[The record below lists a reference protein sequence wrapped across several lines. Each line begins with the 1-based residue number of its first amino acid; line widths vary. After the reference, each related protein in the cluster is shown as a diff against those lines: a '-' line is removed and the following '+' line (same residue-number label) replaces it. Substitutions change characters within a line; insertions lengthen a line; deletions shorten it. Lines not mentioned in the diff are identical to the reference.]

1 MSRYYGSLCRYG
13 RQHFVDHCMCLLL
26 VIRSVLEYACAV
38 WHPVSPKKII
48 SRYWVCSKALIVS
61 SPVIQKKNL
70 NLNLKSKEMV
80 LRPTYQYQL
89 PLSKTS
95 RDGRDF
101 IPCMQHIKD
110 VLDCF
115 RLDLLLLL
123 LVLLVL
129 LLCACVCVCFNL
141 LSDNESNIILS
152 FGIL

>member
-1 MSRYYGSLCRYG
+1 MCSLASCLTKKNYLKILSV
-13 RQHFVDHCMCLLL
+13 FKSVDC
-26 VIRSVLEYACAV
+26 
-38 WHPVSPKKII
+38 
-48 SRYWVCSKALIVS
+48 
-61 SPVIQKKNL
+61 IQPCHTKKNL

-95 RDGRDF
+95 RYGRDF

-152 FGIL
+152 FGILYHFNVRRLHCNKYIILSYLILSYP